1 MGPGEIR
8 EEGMTLYLV
17 TWTVVGWG
25 RYSKAFPRFEDARS
39 WYDEMVMQDVTATI
53 ERLDD

>member
-1 MGPGEIR
+1 
-8 EEGMTLYLV
+8 MTLYLV